1 MSKVNQQDIDK
12 LIELVGGRGNIATVS
27 HCITRLRFVLN
38 DPAIARPK
46 EIEQLRMVKGCFTNA
61 GQFQVV
67 IGTEVGDYYKA
78 LLATT
83 GQTSADKEQ
92 VKQAARQNMKWHEQL
107 ISHFA
112 EIFFPLLPA
121 LISGGLILGFRN
133 VIGDLPMSNGQTLA
147 QMHPS
152 LKTIYDFLWLIG
164 EAIFFYLPVGICWSA
179 VKKMGGTPILGIVLG
194 VTLVSPQL
202 MNAYLLGQQVPEV
215 WNFGLFTIA
224 KVGYQA
230 QVIPALLAGL
240 ALGFI
245 ETRLKR
251 IVPDYLY
258 LVIVPV
264 CSLILAVFLAHAIIG
279 PFGRLIGDGVA
290 FAVRHLLTGSFAP
303 IGAALFG
310 FLYAPLVITGV
321 HQTTLA
327 IDMQMIQSMGGT
339 PVWPLIALSNIAQA
353 SAVVGII
360 IASRKQNEREISVP
374 AAISAYL
381 GVTEPAMYGINLKY
395 RFPMLCAMIGS
406 GLAGLAVRPER
417 RAGERHRRRRPAGDP
432 LHPAYLLAGVRHG
445 DGYRGGGAN
454 YPHQRGVSAQVPSG
468 HLADC
473 LTSSFGA
480 PLAPL
485 VAAGK
490 YYESSPPLVAKRR
503 YLSNLSE
510 EFSGYHR
517 QRYRRPARRHRP
529 PRLSAKA
536 WGRRH
541 LADAVLRLTAGR

>member
-1 MSKVNQQDIDK
+1 MSKVKQQDIDR
-12 LIELVGGRGNIATVS
+12 LIELVGGRENIATVS

-38 DPAIARPK
+38 NTAIARPK
-46 EIEQLRMVKGCFTNA
+46 EIENLAMVKGCFTNA

-67 IGTEVGDYYKA
+67 IGTNVGDYYQA
-78 LLATT
+78 LIATSGHRT
-83 GQTSADKEQ
+83 ADKEQ
-92 VKQAARQNMKWHEQL
+92 AKLAARQNMKWHERL

-147 QMHPS
+147 QMYPS
-152 LKTIYDFLWLIG
+152 LQSIYDFLWLIG

-179 VKKMGGTPILGIVLG
+179 VRKMGGTPILGIVLG

-202 MNAYLLGQQVPEV
+202 MNAYDLGTKIPDV

-240 ALGFI
+240 ALGLI

-264 CSLILAVFLAHAIIG
+264 CSLILAVFLAHAFIG
-279 PFGRLIGDGVA
+279 PFGRWIGDGVA
-290 FAVRHLLTGSFAP
+290 FAVRHLMTGSFAP
-303 IGAALFG
+303 VGAALFG

-327 IDMQMIQSMGGT
+327 IDMQMIQNMGGT

-360 IASRKQNEREISVP
+360 ICSRKNNEREISVP
-374 AAISAYL
+374 AAISAFL

-395 RFPMLCAMIGS
+395 RFPMLCAMTGS
-406 GLAGLAVRPER
+406 GIAGLLCGLSGVLANGIGVGGLPGILSIQPRYWEVYSMAMLIAVVIPMM
-417 RAGERHRRRRPAGDP
+417 
-432 LHPAYLLAGVRHG
+432 
-445 DGYRGGGAN
+445 
-454 YPHQRGVSAQVPSG
+454 
-468 HLADC
+468 
-473 LTSSFGA
+473 LTTA
-480 PLAPL
+480 M
-485 VAAGK
+485 
-490 YYESSPPLVAKRR
+490 YKRR
-503 YLSNLSE
+503 
-510 EFSGYHR
+510 FR
-517 QRYRRPARRHRP
+517 QGK
-529 PRLSAKA
+529 L
-536 WGRRH
+536 
-541 LADAVLRLTAGR
+541 LVV